1 MHRAEKQERALSQS
15 NRERHAHETAIQV
28 EQPCSLCCA
37 ILVLADNI
45 AEGTSDFLL
54 QVGRVR
60 VGMADAH
67 QVVDKRAM
75 MAVIC
80 PPRRNSR
87 SLSRPSSGTEGR
99 QRGPCWSGRT
109 SRSRHPP
116 WRPALRRERR
126 RFESERTPS
135 MRR

>member
-1 MHRAEKQERALSQS
+1 M
-15 NRERHAHETAIQV
+15 
-28 EQPCSLCCA
+28 
-37 ILVLADNI
+37 
-45 AEGTSDFLL
+45 
-54 QVGRVR
+54 
-60 VGMADAH
+60 GMADVH
-67 QVVDKRAM
+67 QQVDGRAM

-80 PPRRNSR
+80 SLRRSWR
-87 SLSRPSSGTEGR
+87 SISRPSSGTEGK